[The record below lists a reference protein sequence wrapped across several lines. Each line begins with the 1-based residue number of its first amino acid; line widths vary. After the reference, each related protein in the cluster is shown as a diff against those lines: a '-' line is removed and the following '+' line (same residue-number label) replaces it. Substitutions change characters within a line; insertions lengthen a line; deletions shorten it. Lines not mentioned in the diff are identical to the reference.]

1 MDYLDF
7 FGNYVNADP
16 IGLLT
21 AFFLILFRI
30 GPIVNQAP
38 FLGAKIAPAMGR
50 MAITIALAI
59 IFLPLIANKQTH
71 QFAFDAA
78 FTGYALKELF
88 IGFLLGYFIALPF
101 HIITSSGIIIDN
113 LRGSGM
119 MMGQDPSLQTQSSS
133 IGIMFN
139 FILIY
144 LFFQINGPFLFFDLL
159 VKSYEILPADGTLS
173 LEFFNL
179 KAPFWQLSMSLLA
192 KILALSLQLGAPCIV
207 AVLMAEVFLG
217 IANRL
222 APQVQIAF
230 LGMSLKSLLGLFALW
245 AGWFFILKQVG
256 DFTLDWISLMDKAL
270 QRLTPY
276 VIK

>member
-1 MDYLDF
+1 MDYLEF
-7 FGNYVNADP
+7 FGNYINIDP
-16 IGLLT
+16 IGLVT

-38 FLGAKIAPAMGR
+38 FLGAKVAPAMGR
-50 MAITIALAI
+50 MAITIALAV
-59 IFLPLIANKQTH
+59 IFLPLITTKQTH
-71 QFAFDAA
+71 RFAFDSA
-78 FTGYALKELF
+78 FLGYAMKELL
-88 IGFLLGYFIALPF
+88 IGFILGFFISIPF
-101 HIITSSGIIIDN
+101 HIISSSGIIIDN

-119 MMGQDPSLQTQSSS
+119 MMGQDPSLQAQSSS
-133 IGIMFN
+133 IGIIFN
-139 FILIY
+139 LLLIY
-144 LFFQINGPFLFFDLL
+144 LFFQINGPFLFFDII

-173 LEFFNL
+173 MQFFNL

-192 KILALSLQLGAPCIV
+192 KILALSLQLAAPCIV

-245 AGWFFILKQVG
+245 AGWFFLLKQIG
-256 DFTLDWISLMDKAL
+256 KFTLEWITLIDTAFQKVA
-270 QRLTPY
+270 PY
-276 VIK
+276 VPK